1 MLRKIFGFCKLFW
14 IAKHYINNISYIL
27 RMLSSELNKCVDMAT
42 RTYENIVVMG
52 DINID
57 MDDNKAIGQN
67 KLSEFCDIF
76 GLENLIQG
84 STCVT
89 VRHEPTSIDVI
100 LTNKKRRFK
109 NSDTV
114 ATWTGV
120 SDYHKMILTT
130 MRANYKKVKVNRQR
144 PKSVI

>member
-1 MLRKIFGFCKLFW
+1 M
-14 IAKHYINNISYIL
+14 
-27 RMLSSELNKCVDMAT
+27 MT
-42 RTYENIVVMG
+42 T
-52 DINID
+52 
-57 MDDNKAIGQN
+57 AIGQN

-100 LTNKKRRFK
+100 VTNKKRCFK

-130 MRANYKKVKVNRQR
+130 MRANYKRLRSIVKGQDL
-144 PKSVI
+144 SFEGLS